1 MKGIAMASQRAGPEP
16 LGRDEIEAF
25 AADWYRKLDEHVP
38 VAEIVPLVLDEG
50 LEFVVP
56 EATLRSRR
64 EFGDWYAGGDRR
76 GVINQYFDEVHTL
89 SQLEARCEGPDA
101 EVQVVVNWQGRRWT
115 KPAPRSQWFGFDF
128 FQTWRMIRSP
138 ETGRPVIA
146 RYEAGEPRPMPGSPA
161 L

>member
-1 MKGIAMASQRAGPEP
+1 MPSERAVERP
-16 LGRDEIEAF
+16 LSHDEIEAF

-38 VAEIVPLVLDEG
+38 AADIVPLVLDQG

-64 EFGDWYAGGDRR
+64 KFGDWYAGGGDLP
-76 GVINQYFDEVHTL
+76 GVINLFFDEVHTL
-89 SQLEARCEGPDA
+89 SLLEPKLEGPDA
-101 EVQVVVNWQGRRWT
+101 EVKVVVNWQGRRWT
-115 KPAPRSQWFGFDF
+115 APAPRSEWFGFDA

-146 RYEAGEPRPMPGSPA
+146 RYVVDEMRPMPGSP
-161 L
+161 LL

>member
-1 MKGIAMASQRAGPEP
+1 MASQRAGQGP
-16 LGRDEIEAF
+16 LRRDEIEAL

-38 VAEIVPLVLDEG
+38 AADIAPLVLDQG

-64 EFGDWYAGGDRR
+64 EFADWYAGGGDHP
-76 GVINQYFDEVHTL
+76 GVINLFFDELHTL
-89 SQLEARCEGPDA
+89 SLVEARSEGPDA
-101 EVQVVVNWQGRRWT
+101 GVKVVVNWQGRRWSA
-115 KPAPRSQWFGFDF
+115 PAPRSQWFGFDA
-128 FQTWRMIRSP
+128 FQTWRMQRSP

-146 RYEAGEPRPMPGSPA
+146 RYVVDELRRMPGSPP

>member
-1 MKGIAMASQRAGPEP
+1 MASERAGEGP
-16 LGRDEIEAF
+16 LRRDEIEAF

-38 VAEIVPLVLDEG
+38 AADIMPLVLDQG

-64 EFGDWYAGGDRR
+64 EFGDWYAGGDDHP
-76 GVINQYFDEVHTL
+76 GVINLFFDEVHTL
-89 SQLEARCEGPDA
+89 SLVEPKLEGPDA
-101 EVQVVVNWQGRRWT
+101 EVKVVVNWQGRRWT
-115 KPAPRSQWFGFDF
+115 APAPRSEWFGFDAY
-128 FQTWRMIRSP
+128 QTWRMIRSP

-146 RYEAGEPRPMPGSPA
+146 RYVVDELRPMPGSPP

>member
-1 MKGIAMASQRAGPEP
+1 MATERAEEVP

-38 VAEIVPLVLDEG
+38 AGDIMPMVLDEG

-64 EFGDWYAGGDRR
+64 EFGDWYAGGGDHP
-76 GVINQYFDEVHTL
+76 GVINLFFDEVHTL
-89 SQLEARCEGPDA
+89 SLVEATSEGPDA
-101 EVQVVVNWQGRRWT
+101 NVTVVVNWQGRRWT
-115 KPAPRSQWFGFDF
+115 APAPRSQWFGFDA
-128 FQTWRMIRSP
+128 FQTWRMVRSP
-138 ETGRPVIA
+138 ETARPVIA
-146 RYEAGEPRPMPGSPA
+146 RYVVDELRPMPGSPP